1 MNQEI
6 GIITEQNDLG
16 LGFDPLN
23 EQDQKAYNESIQK
36 SNDEKEEKKD
46 VHTT

>member
-1 MNQEI
+1 MAPEI

-23 EQDQKAYNESIQK
+23 PSDQKVYNESLENTNEK
-36 SNDEKEEKKD
+36 KDEKENK
-46 VHTT
+46 